1 MLDVSYSLSLL
12 PQDRNGG
19 GLDELAMPLLITGTL
34 DAYLER
40 HGELAAERLLS
51 FFALDPDN
59 PASIYS
65 CLAAA
70 RASAHAVRGRI
81 TLDMWEN
88 INATWLE
95 MRGIAAEGILR
106 YGISRFCEWV
116 KDRSHL
122 FRGATFATSMRNDAF
137 RFIRLGTFIERAD
150 NTLRLLDARY
160 QTQGEAALAGA
171 DEGTAR
177 GYYQWSALLRALSAF
192 EGYTELYR
200 ASPNARNIAELLL
213 LREDVPRSLL
223 SCIEELSEI
232 LSGLPGVNGRPAQR
246 LAAELEA
253 RVRYTGIDEVLEQ
266 ACIPGSPTTSCWFAS
281 WPTPFT
287 APTWRPHE
295 TLDHPRHH
303 LSLRRPGARQHP
315 VPAPDPA
322 GQRAPARG
330 RLASGPAAPGAAL
343 RDPYGNILHVL
354 TLDEP
359 HESVLIAAHG
369 LVEIDE
375 EREVEHDRQSP
386 LPFLRSTRLTG
397 ADAEMRAF
405 AERAM
410 GGRKDRGG
418 LLDLMHGGCTSIS
431 STSRGRPAST
441 APPSRLSAHAP
452 GSARTMRMPS
462 SPASAARACRGATSP
477 ATSTPR
483 TIRTWPAMPGPRPG
497 SATAGTARRDQ
508 PARPSGAPSQA
519 GRRPRLPGC
528 LARCAACA
536 VAAVASRCMR
546 GCWSARRRC
555 RCSNSDDPLRA
566 WRYRRLPLRLR
577 GGDGRNK
584 EDSR

>member
-1 MLDVSYSLSLL
+1 MLSRTASDLYWMSRYLERAENLARMLDVSYSLSLL

-51 FFALDPDN
+51 FF
-59 PASIYS
+59 
-65 CLAAA
+65 
-70 RASAHAVRGRI
+70 

-266 ACIPGSPTTSCWFAS
+266 GLH
-281 WPTPFT
+281 
-287 APTWRPHE
+287 TWI
-295 TLDHPRHH
+295 TDYIL
-303 LSLRRPGARQHP
+303 LVRQ
-315 VPAPDPA
+315 
-322 GQRAPARG
+322 
-330 RLASGPAAPGAAL
+330 LANAIHSSYLEAA
-343 RDPYGNILHVL
+343 
-354 TLDEP
+354 
-359 HESVLIAAHG
+359 
-369 LVEIDE
+369 
-375 EREVEHDRQSP
+375 
-386 LPFLRSTRLTG
+386 
-397 ADAEMRAF
+397 
-405 AERAM
+405 
-410 GGRKDRGG
+410 
-418 LLDLMHGGCTSIS
+418 
-431 STSRGRPAST
+431 
-441 APPSRLSAHAP
+441 
-452 GSARTMRMPS
+452 
-462 SPASAARACRGATSP
+462 
-477 ATSTPR
+477 
-483 TIRTWPAMPGPRPG
+483 
-497 SATAGTARRDQ
+497 
-508 PARPSGAPSQA
+508 
-519 GRRPRLPGC
+519 
-528 LARCAACA
+528 
-536 VAAVASRCMR
+536 
-546 GCWSARRRC
+546 
-555 RCSNSDDPLRA
+555 
-566 WRYRRLPLRLR
+566 
-577 GGDGRNK
+577 
-584 EDSR
+584 

>member
-1 MLDVSYSLSLL
+1 MLSRTASDLYWMSRYLERAENLARMLDVSYSLSLL

-160 QTQGEAALAGA
+160 QTQGEAELAGA

-232 LSGLPGVNGRPAQR
+232 LSRLPGVNGRPAQR

-266 ACIPGSPTTSCWFAS
+266 GLH
-281 WPTPFT
+281 
-287 APTWRPHE
+287 TWI
-295 TLDHPRHH
+295 TDYIL
-303 LSLRRPGARQHP
+303 LVRQ
-315 VPAPDPA
+315 
-322 GQRAPARG
+322 
-330 RLASGPAAPGAAL
+330 LANAIHSSYLEAA
-343 RDPYGNILHVL
+343 
-354 TLDEP
+354 
-359 HESVLIAAHG
+359 
-369 LVEIDE
+369 
-375 EREVEHDRQSP
+375 
-386 LPFLRSTRLTG
+386 
-397 ADAEMRAF
+397 
-405 AERAM
+405 
-410 GGRKDRGG
+410 
-418 LLDLMHGGCTSIS
+418 
-431 STSRGRPAST
+431 
-441 APPSRLSAHAP
+441 
-452 GSARTMRMPS
+452 
-462 SPASAARACRGATSP
+462 
-477 ATSTPR
+477 
-483 TIRTWPAMPGPRPG
+483 
-497 SATAGTARRDQ
+497 
-508 PARPSGAPSQA
+508 
-519 GRRPRLPGC
+519 
-528 LARCAACA
+528 
-536 VAAVASRCMR
+536 
-546 GCWSARRRC
+546 
-555 RCSNSDDPLRA
+555 
-566 WRYRRLPLRLR
+566 
-577 GGDGRNK
+577 
-584 EDSR
+584 